1 METWLPHSI
10 LICWGRALYQ
20 GDCRVVE
27 EWALE
32 LLAARIATIVG
43 IKVAIKKFWRRDE
56 RISQVWVAVPANHNL
71 ARSCQCELSIIS
83 SHRASARD
91 LSSQKT
97 HMRLIIV
104 IKTAWI
110 GLFWCLSRYHK
121 LSQMFQIWTLT
132 KVLLDANRA
141 VVDPHSLKN
150 TQKISVKRATR
161 RRKSIRR
168 KDTRS
173 TACKTHLR
181 ITNTGAL
188 IEWMYRRSL
197 TLNLSTSMI
206 ICLMA
211 NKMVLIKE
219 IKWAEL
225 LLIPTI
231 KPLLHPSLEPRQDQ
245 VCTIQESP
253 PMCLTYHRAEGTT
266 NRHTMRGL

>member
-1 METWLPHSI
+1 M
-10 LICWGRALYQ
+10 
-20 GDCRVVE
+20 E

-32 LLAARIATIVG
+32 GLAARIATIIA
-43 IKVAIKKFWRRDE
+43 IKVAIKKFWRRVE
-56 RISQVWVAVPANHNL
+56 RISQVWVAVPANHNS
-71 ARSCQCELSIIS
+71 ARSCLCELSIIS
-83 SHRASARD
+83 SLRASARGQ
-91 LSSQKT
+91 SSKKT
-97 HMRLIIV
+97 HMRLFLV
-104 IKTAWI
+104 FKTGWI
-110 GLFWCLSRYHK
+110 GLFWCHSRYHK

-132 KVLLDANRA
+132 IVILDANRA
-141 VVDPHSLKN
+141 VADHHSLKN

-168 KDTRS
+168 KAMRY

-181 ITNTGAL
+181 ITNPGAL
-188 IEWMYRRSL
+188 IEWMYRRSIAL
-197 TLNLSTSMI
+197 DLSTSMI

-211 NKMVLIKE
+211 TTIIREDNKMVLIKE

-253 PMCLTYHRAEGTT
+253 PVCLTYHRAEGTT